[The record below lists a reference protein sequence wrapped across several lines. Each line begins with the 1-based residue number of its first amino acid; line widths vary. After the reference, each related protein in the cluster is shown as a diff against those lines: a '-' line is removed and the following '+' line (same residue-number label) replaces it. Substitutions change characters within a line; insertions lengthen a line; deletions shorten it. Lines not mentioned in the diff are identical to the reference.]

1 MEQKGHLHPLSILVN
16 DITQVGTSL
25 GFDVIDGPELEEE
38 KYNFDMPNIPSW
50 HPARDMWDTFWVKTL
65 ADRGRRL
72 MRTHTSSVQPRY
84 MESHTPPFAVMV
96 PGKVFRYE
104 PTDAT
109 HEAQFFQLEGF
120 MVGRDVSVATM
131 KSFFAKFFSELFKKE
146 ISVRMRPSYFP
157 FVEPGVEVD
166 MSCFKCEGSG
176 CATCKQTG
184 WIEIMG
190 AGMIHPKVLEACN
203 INEEEWQGFA
213 FGVGIDRI
221 AMMKYGIDDVR
232 LLYSGDVRVAAQF

>member
-1 MEQKGHLHPLSILVN
+1 MEQKGHLHPLSILIN
-16 DITQVGTSL
+16 DITQVATSL

-38 KYNFDMPNIPSW
+38 KYNFDMLNIPSW

-65 ADRGRRL
+65 SDQGRRL

-84 MESHTPPFAVMV
+84 MQSHQPPFAVMV

-109 HEAQFFQLEGF
+109 HEAQFYQLEGF
-120 MVGRDVSVATM
+120 MVGKDVSIATM
-131 KSFFAKFFSELFKKE
+131 KSFFSEFFSRLFKKE
-146 ISVRMRPSYFP
+146 IKVRMRPSYFP

-166 MSCFKCEGSG
+166 MSCFKCGGDG
-176 CATCKQTG
+176 CNTCKQTG

-203 INEEEWQGFA
+203 INPEEWQGFA

-221 AMMKYGIDDVR
+221 AMMKYGISDVR
-232 LLYSGDVRVAAQF
+232 LLYDGDVRVSAQF